1 MSDGMKISELW
12 SRSCEFLEKTSK
24 STYEQWFSQITPLCI
39 EEDKLLLGVP
49 DEFFGDWI
57 RDNLADLLH
66 DALVSVCGRTYNL
79 EFEAGHQVQLI
90 NTEVEA
96 PEVLAP
102 VHEEPK
108 AAVPERPVA
117 NVCAENCHARHTFE
131 TFVVGEGNRYAY
143 SAAATA
149 AKDPGVFNPLYIYG
163 GPGLGKTHLIQA
175 VANDVIRRN
184 PNAVVRYTSCED
196 FLNAFVDSMRNKTHF
211 EFREHFRNVD
221 LLLIDDVHI
230 LSGKAGLQEEFF
242 NTFNTLHNANKQIIL
257 TSDKP
262 PAEIPGLENR
272 LVSRFESG
280 VTTQITPPLF
290 ETRLAI
296 LKQEQES
303 MHLKLDDSILV
314 FIAQRIS
321 SNIRPLKSAL
331 LHLQI
336 YASAMQE
343 KITIETVENLLADIL
358 NKEAENRTVSI
369 DAIQKAVAEHFG
381 LHVHDLTGSKRPK
394 NIAEPRMMAMYL
406 SRKLTNCSHKEIGL
420 AFGGRNHATV
430 IHAVKEVEDACVRN
444 EEMKRALT
452 SIQHR
457 LQVEEPVS

>member
-1 MSDGMKISELW
+1 MSDMMKISELW
-12 SRSCEFLEKTSK
+12 SRSCKYLENASK
-24 STYEQWFSQITPLCI
+24 STFEQWFSQITPLCI

-66 DALVSVCGRTYNL
+66 DAVIDACGRDYNL
-79 EFEAGHQVQLI
+79 EFEAGHQIQLI
-90 NTEVEA
+90 NTDVEA

-102 VHEEPK
+102 VQEEIKPIQSI
-108 AAVPERPVA
+108 PVLA
-117 NVCAENCHARHTFE
+117 GKCAENCHARHTFE

-184 PNAVVRYTSCED
+184 PKAVVRYTSCED
-196 FLNAFVDSMRNKTHF
+196 FLNAYVDSMRNKTHF

-221 LLLIDDVHI
+221 LLLVDDVHI
-230 LSGKAGLQEEFF
+230 LSGKTGLQEEFF
-242 NTFNTLHNANKQIIL
+242 NTFNTLHNGNKQIIL

-280 VTTQITPPLF
+280 ITTQITPPLF

-296 LKQEQES
+296 LKQDQES
-303 MHLKLDDSILV
+303 MHLKLDDSILE
-314 FIAQRIS
+314 FIAHRIS
-321 SNIRPLKSAL
+321 SNIRPLKAAL

-336 YASAMQE
+336 YASAMQQT
-343 KITIETVENLLADIL
+343 ITIETVESLLADIL
-358 NKEAENRTVSI
+358 NKEAESRTVSI
-369 DAIQKAVAEHFG
+369 DSIQKAVAEHFG

-444 EEMKRALT
+444 DEIKRALT

>member
-1 MSDGMKISELW
+1 
-12 SRSCEFLEKTSK
+12 
-24 STYEQWFSQITPLCI
+24 
-39 EEDKLLLGVP
+39 
-49 DEFFGDWI
+49 
-57 RDNLADLLH
+57 
-66 DALVSVCGRTYNL
+66 
-79 EFEAGHQVQLI
+79 
-90 NTEVEA
+90 
-96 PEVLAP
+96 
-102 VHEEPK
+102 
-108 AAVPERPVA
+108 
-117 NVCAENCHARHTFE
+117 
-131 TFVVGEGNRYAY
+131 
-143 SAAATA
+143 
-149 AKDPGVFNPLYIYG
+149 
-163 GPGLGKTHLIQA
+163 
-175 VANDVIRRN
+175 
-184 PNAVVRYTSCED
+184 
-196 FLNAFVDSMRNKTHF
+196 
-211 EFREHFRNVD
+211 
-221 LLLIDDVHI
+221 
-230 LSGKAGLQEEFF
+230 
-242 NTFNTLHNANKQIIL
+242 
-257 TSDKP
+257 
-262 PAEIPGLENR
+262 
-272 LVSRFESG
+272 
-280 VTTQITPPLF
+280 
-290 ETRLAI
+290 
-296 LKQEQES
+296 

-343 KITIETVENLLADIL
+343 NITIETVENLLADIL

>member
-1 MSDGMKISELW
+1 MLDNRKAQDLW
-12 SRSCEFLEKTSK
+12 SRACEYLEKASR
-24 STYEQWFSQITPLCI
+24 STYEQWFAKMTPLSL
-39 EEDKLLLGVP
+39 EEERLLLGVP
-49 DEFFGDWI
+49 DEFFGCWV
-57 RDNLADLLH
+57 RDNFSDLLH
-66 DALVSVCGRTYNL
+66 DAVMHACGEELTFD
-79 EFEAGHQVQLI
+79 FEAGHLPTLI
-90 NTEVEA
+90 NSEVEA
-96 PEVLAP
+96 PEVVTVAETVSVPPPPP
-102 VHEEPK
+102 VVK
-108 AAVPERPVA
+108 
-117 NVCAENCHARHTFE
+117 NICAENCHARHTFE

-143 SAAATA
+143 SAACTA

-184 PNAVVRYTSCED
+184 PSAKVRYTSCED

-211 EFREHFRNVD
+211 EFREHYRNVD

-230 LSGKAGLQEEFF
+230 LSGKSGLQEEFF

-272 LVSRFESG
+272 LVSRFVSG
-280 VTTQITPPLF
+280 ITTQITPPLF

-296 LKQEQES
+296 LKQEQET
-303 MHLKLDDSILV
+303 MHLKLDESILE

-336 YASAMQE
+336 YASAMNE
-343 KITIETVENLLADIL
+343 TISVETVETLLADIL
-358 NKEAENRTVSI
+358 NKEAEGRTVSL
-369 DAIQKAVAEHFG
+369 DAIQKAVADHFG

-406 SRKLTNCSHKEIGL
+406 SRKLTNKSHKEIGL

-430 IHAVKEVEDACVRN
+430 IHAVKEVEDACIRN
-444 EEMKRALT
+444 EDVKQALT

-457 LQVEEPVS
+457 LQVEDKTV